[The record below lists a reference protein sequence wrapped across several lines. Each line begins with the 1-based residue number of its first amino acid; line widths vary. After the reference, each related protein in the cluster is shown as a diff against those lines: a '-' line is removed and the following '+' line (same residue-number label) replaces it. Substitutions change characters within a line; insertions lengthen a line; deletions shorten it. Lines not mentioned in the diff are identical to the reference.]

1 MKMHMFFSPP
11 HSIIRQNIN
20 SSVNIFLDL
29 IPLLKARV
37 LYVHPVICKD
47 IIRISDDIVIF
58 H

>member
-1 MKMHMFFSPP
+1 MHMFFSPP